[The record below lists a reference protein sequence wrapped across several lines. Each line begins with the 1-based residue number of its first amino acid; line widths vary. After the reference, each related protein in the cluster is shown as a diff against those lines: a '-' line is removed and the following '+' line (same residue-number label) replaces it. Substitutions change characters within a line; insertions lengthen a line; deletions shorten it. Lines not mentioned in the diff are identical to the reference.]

1 MVVLF
6 WTNRV
11 IILPNQEHLY
21 SFGFG
26 HNFNQQEYRY
36 SQLPETKASNKWQ
49 FHALNV
55 PDNVLRQSPLN
66 IQCMEL
72 PFI

>member
-36 SQLPETKASNKWQ
+36 SQLPEAKNDKSQIKVIKFATFSQFNPSN
-49 FHALNV
+49 L
-55 PDNVLRQSPLN
+55 
-66 IQCMEL
+66 
-72 PFI
+72 